1 MPQTNCG
8 RLCVQVA
15 TQNRKMPRPRR
26 SPDLMSHRE
35 RLQRQLQHLNLRLP
49 LPPDEA
55 IAHSE
60 RLQSHLVA
68 QMQGQALPFSAFMAD
83 LLYAPAL
90 GYYSA
95 GATKLGAGG
104 DFVTAPELSPLFSQ
118 CLARQCAEVLQ
129 TLADGELLEFGAGR
143 GVMARDILRELAALN
158 VLPKRY
164 VIIEVSAD
172 LRERQQQTLAELP
185 TELAARVVWLDR
197 LPSQFRGIVLAN
209 EVLDAMPVTL
219 FRQQAGV
226 LSELAVGAT
235 ETGDFAWSELPP
247 SPALQ
252 SWFAALPAAIKAD
265 WPDDYLSEFHP
276 LQAGWLQSVS
286 RMLQQGLV
294 LLIDYGFPR
303 HEFYHRDRS
312 RGTLMCHYRHH
323 AHPDPLLLPG
333 LQDVTAHV
341 DFTAVAEQ
349 AQCAGLDVLGYCH
362 QAGFLQSL
370 GVLERAMQLT
380 DEHEQI
386 AAAQVLKRLLMPHE
400 MGELFK
406 VIALGKHC
414 DLPLAGF
421 ALYDMRER
429 L

>member
-1 MPQTNCG
+1 
-8 RLCVQVA
+8 
-15 TQNRKMPRPRR
+15 
-26 SPDLMSHRE
+26 MSHSE
-35 RLQRQLQHLNLRLP
+35 RLQRQLQQLNPRLP
-49 LPPDEA
+49 LPSAAA

-60 RLQSHLVA
+60 RLQAHLAA
-68 QMQGQALPFSAFMAD
+68 QMQQRPLPFSAFMAD
-83 LLYAPAL
+83 LLYAPGL

-95 GATKLGAGG
+95 GATKLGAAG

-118 CLARQCAEVLQ
+118 CLARQCADVL
-129 TLADGELLEFGAGR
+129 TAIGGGDLLEFGAGR
-143 GVMARDILRELAALN
+143 GIMARDILLELAALDC
-158 VLPKRY
+158 LPEQY
-164 VIIEVSAD
+164 CIVEVSAD

-185 TELAARVVWLDR
+185 AELAGKVVWLEA
-197 LPSQFRGIVLAN
+197 LPSAFNGVVLAN

-219 FRQQAGV
+219 FRRNGQTLTEMAV
-226 LSELAVGAT
+226 TLA
-235 ETGDFAWSELPP
+235 ENGDFRWTELPADV
-247 SPALQ
+247 ALQ
-252 SWFAALPAAIKAD
+252 QWFAALPDVIKTD

-276 LQAGWLQSVS
+276 LQAGWLQSLG
-286 RMLQQGLV
+286 RMLQRGVV

-303 HEFYHRDRS
+303 HEFYHPDRS

-349 AQCAGLDVLGYCH
+349 AIDAGLDVLGYCH

-370 GVLERAMQLT
+370 GVLELAMRYS
-380 DEHEQI
+380 EEREQI
-386 AAAQVLKRLLMPHE
+386 AAAQALKRLLMPHE

-406 VIALGKHC
+406 VIALGKAV
-414 DLPLAGF
+414 DLSLTGF